1 MKIKASLGMFTR
13 HPSGRRDI
21 IGSMDRK
28 DEGVY
33 VEYVQGLTDEFVNI
47 RNWAHFIS
55 CEIRI
60 NGILLDLNYKQ

>member
-1 MKIKASLGMFTR
+1 MLTR

-28 DEGVY
+28 D
-33 VEYVQGLTDEFVNI
+33 EYVQGLTDEFVNI

-55 CEIRI
+55 SEIRI